1 MGIMHHPSD
10 LDTRHFDASTSAL
23 EMKYNGPI
31 ETIRQQLQVIPD
43 KEALVKY
50 MNAPA
55 TYKCPRGNRNKQ
67 VNFLSITRGEA
78 FATTV
83 EFRQARGSLCSEEIS
98 RWIDFCIGLV
108 KLAAL
113 YRNDPARFPA
123 KGLGEYLDDN
133 GKPQKGRVSVF
144 DLMQDIELGD
154 EVIRYWELK
163 MAKYAMGIKG
173 DADDRTDN
181 ELPPPEPNL
190 SESEDAGGVYG

>member
-10 LDTRHFDASTSAL
+10 LDTRHFDSSTSAL
-23 EMKYNGPI
+23 EMKYNGTI
-31 ETIRQQLQVIPD
+31 ETIRQSLQVIPD
-43 KEALVKY
+43 REALAQY

-55 TYKCPRGNRNKQ
+55 TYKCPRNRNKQ

-83 EFRQARGSLCSEEIS
+83 EFRQARGSLCPDEIS
-98 RWIDFCIGLV
+98 QWIDFCIGLI

-113 YRNDPARFPA
+113 YRENPGRFPA

-133 GKPQKGRVSVF
+133 GKLQKGIISVF
-144 DLMQDIELGD
+144 DLMHDMELGN
-154 EVIRYWELK
+154 EAVQYWELR
-163 MAKYAMGIKG
+163 MAKYAMGTKG

-181 ELPPPEPNL
+181 ELPPPEPDL
-190 SESEDAGGVYG
+190 SDSEDAGAVYG